1 MNELAGAA
9 TGSVRRATEQSAAED
24 RRAEEH
30 EAQAVH
36 QELPERA
43 GRPPSPRRPCP
54 RPESLLLSI
63 RAPIPTGWRWTLA
76 VLSLAIPFLA
86 WAVLSASRAE
96 SATFLPS
103 PRAVLPAGMQMTSSA
118 DLFAGLWATLQRVPH
133 GFGPAALMSVPLGI
147 VMGSCPAR
155 QTAFEPLIALLR
167 YQRPSAVVPLPV
179 IWLGLGRPSNIAKDL
194 VREQHRGRV
203 TTMAGE
209 RWP

>member
-1 MNELAGAA
+1 VNELAGAA
-9 TGSVRRATEQSAAED
+9 TGSVRHATEQSAAED

-30 EAQAVH
+30 EAKAVH

-43 GRPPSPRRPCP
+43 GWPPLPRRPRP

-76 VLSLAIPFLA
+76 VPFLA
-86 WAVLSASRAE
+86 WAALSASRAG

-103 PRAVLPAGMQMTSSA
+103 PPAVLPAGLQMASSG
-118 DLFAGLWATLQRVPH
+118 DLSAGLWATLQRVPH
-133 GFGPAALMSVPLGI
+133 GFGPAVLMSVPLGI

-167 YQRPSAVVPLPV
+167 YQRASAVVPPPV
-179 IWLGLGRPSNIAKDL
+179 IWLGLRRPSKIAKDL
-194 VREQHRGRV
+194 VREQHRRRV

>member
-1 MNELAGAA
+1 VNELAGAA
-9 TGSVRRATEQSAAED
+9 TVSVRRATEQSAAED

-30 EAQAVH
+30 EAKAVH

-43 GRPPSPRRPCP
+43 GWPPLPRRPRP

-76 VLSLAIPFLA
+76 VPFLA
-86 WAVLSASRAE
+86 WAALSASRAG

-103 PRAVLPAGMQMTSSA
+103 PPAVLPAGLQMASSG

-133 GFGPAALMSVPLGI
+133 GFGPAVLMSVPLGI

-167 YQRPSAVVPLPV
+167 YQRASAVVPPPV
-179 IWLGLGRPSNIAKDL
+179 IWLGLRRPSKIAKDL
-194 VREQHRGRV
+194 VREQHRRRV